1 MSKINNT
8 QINNTSV
15 VAIAMLIHNFIK
27 YNNDYS
33 KILGTLCQYHTDE
46 PALTDFGGY
55 KQCFVSA

>member
-33 KILGTLCQYHTDE
+33 KILGTLCQ
-46 PALTDFGGY
+46 
-55 KQCFVSA
+55 